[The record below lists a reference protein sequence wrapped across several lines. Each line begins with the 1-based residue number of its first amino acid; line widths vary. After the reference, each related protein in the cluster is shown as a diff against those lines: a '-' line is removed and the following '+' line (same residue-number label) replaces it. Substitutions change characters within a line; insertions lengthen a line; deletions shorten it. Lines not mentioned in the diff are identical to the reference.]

1 MSFLNELKRR
11 NVLRVGAA
19 YVVAAWLIIQVAETI
34 FPLFGFGDT
43 PARLVVVV
51 LAIAFIPSLIFAWVF
66 EITPEGLKRDEDVD
80 REKSISKTTAKKL
93 DRIILLVL
101 ALALAYFAF
110 DKFVLDPARDQSKI
124 EIARQEGRTEAIV
137 GSYGDRSIAVLPFK
151 TDNEGS
157 EFDYLC
163 DGIAANLIN
172 TLSRIPELRVISRL
186 SAFALR
192 DRADYPME
200 IGSQL
205 KVGRLLVG
213 HLEQQDGNLIVR
225 TTLVDTRDGRE
236 LWGDRFIRPMSEVLE
251 LEDRI
256 TFDIAAALRLE
267 LPTHP
272 AHRSDRD
279 SVDPNA
285 YQHYLQGRFLADGS
299 TADEID
305 QGLTHLREA
314 TRIAPSFAPAYAAIA
329 DAMIVKAFFLASPSA
344 EIVGEARTAAQSA
357 IALNPYLAEA
367 HTALASIRMFFDADW
382 TGSEE
387 EFKKAISLGPSTS
400 IAYYRYADLLT
411 GLAQFDKAIEMAE
424 SALRIDPIA
433 IGALHGAGFAKLFK
447 GDFEGAAKMFGTAI
461 ELHPAWTWGYVK
473 KGLAH
478 ALMGGR
484 AEALALARQAEEL
497 TAGWGSAFLQGWLA
511 WIYSVTGEDELL
523 QKVVDRVNQGIKD
536 HRIEDPFGVAITYL
550 ASGESSMALDWIEKT
565 VNERSPNAVF
575 WNVGTADHLKLAPAG
590 FREEPRFKELL
601 SVMKLPEK

>member
-19 YVVAAWLIIQVAETI
+19 YIVAAWLIIQVAETI

-66 EITPEGLKRDEDVD
+66 EITPEGLKRDADVD
-80 REKSISKTTAKKL
+80 HEKSISQTTAKKL
-93 DRIILLVL
+93 DRIILVVL

-110 DKFVLDPARDQSKI
+110 DKFLLDPARDQSKI
-124 EIARQEGRTEAIV
+124 EIARQEGRIEAIV
-137 GSYGDRSIAVLPFK
+137 DSYGDRSIAVLPFN
-151 TDNEGS
+151 TSNESS

-163 DGIAANLIN
+163 NGIAENLIN
-172 TLSRIPELRVISRL
+172 TLSRISDLRVISRL

-192 DRADYPME
+192 DRADHPME
-200 IGSQL
+200 IGNQL

-213 HLEQQDGNLIVR
+213 HLERQDDNLIVR
-225 TTLVDTRDGRE
+225 VTLVDTRDGRE
-236 LWGDRFIRPMSEVLE
+236 LWGDRFVRPMSEILE
-251 LEDRI
+251 LEDMI
-256 TFDIAAALRLE
+256 TSDIAAALQLE

-272 AHRSDRD
+272 AHLSGRD

-305 QGLTHLREA
+305 RGLTHLREA

-329 DAMIVKAFFLASPSA
+329 DAMIVKAFFAASPSA
-344 EIVGEARTAAQSA
+344 EIIGEARTAAQSA
-357 IALNPYLAEA
+357 IALNPDLAEA

-382 TGSEE
+382 PGSEV
-387 EFKKAISLGPSTS
+387 EFQKAISLGPSTS
-400 IAYYRYADLLT
+400 IAYYRYANLLT
-411 GLAQFDKAIEMAE
+411 GLAQFNKAIEMAE
-424 SALRIDPIA
+424 NALQIDPIA
-433 IGALHGAGFAKLFK
+433 ISALHAAGLAKLFK
-447 GDFEGAAKMFGTAI
+447 GDFEGAVKVFGTAI

-478 ALMGGR
+478 ALKGEH
-484 AEALALARQAEEL
+484 AEALALAQHTEEL
-497 TAGWGSAFLQGWLA
+497 AGGWGSAFLQGWLA
-511 WIYSVTGEDELL
+511 WIYAVTEEDELL
-523 QKVVDRVNQGIKD
+523 QKVVERINQGIKD
-536 HRIEDPFGVAITYL
+536 NRIEDPFGVVVTYL
-550 ASGESSMALDWIEKT
+550 ANRESLLALDWAERT
-565 VNERSPNAVF
+565 VDERSPNAMF

-590 FREEPRFKELL
+590 FREEPRFIELL
-601 SVMKLPEK
+601 SRMKLLEE